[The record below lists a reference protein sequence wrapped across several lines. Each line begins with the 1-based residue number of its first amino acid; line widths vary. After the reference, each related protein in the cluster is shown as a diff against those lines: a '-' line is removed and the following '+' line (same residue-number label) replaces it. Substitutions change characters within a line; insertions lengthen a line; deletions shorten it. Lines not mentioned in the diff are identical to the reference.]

1 MYPSHENTVVAHPG
15 PPLVT
20 VKIMSNCMMALMLV
34 TGIGTWIGAAAT
46 QFSRPEDAIKYRKS
60 VMVIIATHF
69 GGMGAMV
76 KGAQPY
82 DSNSFAENAAIL
94 DTLSALPWQA
104 FVVAGSDRGDTT
116 MNAKVLKDPD
126 AFSKVAQQFQQ
137 ATGDLRNAAEGNSL
151 AAVKS
156 PFGAV
161 AVSCKACHSRY
172 RK

>member
-1 MYPSHENTVVAHPG
+1 MKTIF
-15 PPLVT
+15 
-20 VKIMSNCMMALMLV
+20 KIMMVLMLV
-34 TGIGTWIGAAAT
+34 MGIATWIAAAAT

-82 DSNSFAENAAIL
+82 DSNSFAENAATV

-104 FVVAGSDRGDTT
+104 FLVPGSDRGDTT
-116 MNAKVLKDPD
+116 MNDKVLKDPD
-126 AFSKVAQQFQQ
+126 AFKKVAQEYLQ
-137 ATGDLRNAAEGNSL
+137 ATGNLRTAAEGNSL
-151 AAVKS
+151 EAVKS

-161 AVSCKACHSRY
+161 AASCKACHSRY